1 MRLLNCGILA
11 DSDAQIAE
19 LSGGQGSFPAT
30 GSNDSNERSIP
41 MNGLPVLAQS
51 RLSDA
56 AQGIG
61 TLMPVTWV
69 RSAMLVRANSLSH
82 GISGVRVKLL
92 TNLIK
97 LLELNLIPE
106 VPLRGS
112 ISASGDLIPLSYVAN
127 LLQGSPG
134 IRVSVQSNGTKKV
147 VGADVALQEAGISPL
162 QFAPK
167 EALALVNGTAFS
179 AGAAALILHDAHVST
194 ALAQILTAMAV
205 EALHGTRESFDP
217 YFAQVRPHPG
227 QEEIAYNISSFL
239 RESRFVREEIGN
251 ADSNLPQDR
260 YSLRTVPQWLG
271 PEIEKLVLAHDQVVT
286 ECNSITDNPLMAP
299 DGRVMQG
306 GNFQASTITSAMDTT
321 RSSLQMSGRMLFQQ
335 LTEMMNPPTNNGLPP
350 SLTADEPS
358 CDFLMKGMDVAA
370 ASYTSE
376 LAFLSH
382 SVTSFVM
389 NAEQGNQSL
398 NSLALISARYTQTA
412 LDVFTH
418 LVATMLVAV
427 CQALDLRAIQRD
439 FLNSFA
445 GNFGYETEKWTSK
458 WLEGGLEAREDARAR
473 LWIAFSSKFNGSASL
488 DSSERFQSIMT
499 SLCEPARGLVS
510 TRHYEGLAQLYQE
523 LDQWKSQMAASAQ
536 SLYATTLDQHSASHT
551 LPYLGIASK
560 AMYSYVRE
568 AQQVPFLRRQP
579 LASLSRESVFM
590 GGKRGDTL
598 GTYISRIYV
607 ALKRGSLLPVVIECL
622 EEAHSRRKAREV
634 REAKL

>member
-11 DSDAQIAE
+11 DTDAQNDE
-19 LSGGQGSFPAT
+19 LSGGQGSVPASSST
-30 GSNDSNERSIP
+30 ASNGRSMLIDR
-41 MNGLPVLAQS
+41 LPALARS

-56 AQGIG
+56 ALGV
-61 TLMPVTWV
+61 TTVMPLTWV

-92 TNLIK
+92 TNLVK
-97 LLELNLIPE
+97 LLEQNIIPE

-127 LLQGSPG
+127 LLQGSPA
-134 IRVSVQSNGTKKV
+134 IRVSIQSNGTKKL
-147 VGADVALQEAGISPL
+147 VGADVALEEAGISPIE
-162 QFAPK
+162 FAPK

-179 AGAAALILHDAHVST
+179 AGAAALILHDVHLSIV
-194 ALAQILTAMAV
+194 LAQMLTAMAV

-227 QEEIAYNISSFL
+227 QEEIAQNISSFL
-239 RESRFVREEIGN
+239 WKSQLVREEIGSS
-251 ADSNLPQDR
+251 DSNLPQDR

-271 PEIEKLVLAHDQVVT
+271 PEIEKLVLAHEQVVT

-306 GNFQASTITSAMDTT
+306 GNFQATTITSAMDTT
-321 RSSLQMSGRMLFQQ
+321 RNSLQMGGRMLFHQ
-335 LTEMMNPPTNNGLPP
+335 LTEMMNPPTSNGLPP
-350 SLTADEPS
+350 NLTADEPS

-382 SVTSFVM
+382 GVTPFVM
-389 NAEQGNQSL
+389 NAEQSNQSL

-412 LDVFTH
+412 LDIFTH
-418 LVATMLVAV
+418 LTSTMLVAV

-439 FLNSFA
+439 FLDSFA
-445 GNFGYETEKWTSK
+445 GTFDRETEKWTNK
-458 WLEGGLEAREDARAR
+458 WLEGGSEVQKDARIR
-473 LWIAFSSKFNGSASL
+473 LWIGFLSKFSGSASL
-488 DSSERFQSIMT
+488 DSSERFQSIMV
-499 SLCEPARGLVS
+499 SLCGSARGLVP
-510 TRHYEGLAQLYQE
+510 THHYEGLAQLYQE
-523 LDQWKSQMAASAQ
+523 LDQWTSRLAASAQ

-551 LPYLGIASK
+551 LPYLGFASK
-560 AMYSYVRE
+560 AMYSFVRE
-568 AQQVPFLRRQP
+568 AQQVPFLRKQQLPGR
-579 LASLSRESVFM
+579 SRESVFM

-598 GTYISRIYV
+598 GTYISRIYG
-607 ALKRGSLLPVVIECL
+607 ALQRGSHLPVVIECL
-622 EEAHSRRKAREV
+622 EDAHTRRKARGA